1 MHVATQAGSNVLLTR
16 PNPALHCT
24 AALTCCPGVPALLM
38 HACVIAGE
46 AADQGRRQRA
56 PDQTLPLSSQVKLLI
71 KAGANVLLKNRWGNM
86 AVDDAKRV
94 KATPVVELLEPLV
107 TEASVDMCGSQ

>member
-1 MHVATQAGSNVLLTR
+1 M
-16 PNPALHCT
+16 
-24 AALTCCPGVPALLM
+24 
-38 HACVIAGE
+38 
-46 AADQGRRQRA
+46 
-56 PDQTLPLSSQVKLLI
+56 KLLI

-107 TEASVDMCGSQ
+107 TQVWTSAGMRGISQNRWSSWSHWCHRCEHMWKCEVMQYGQVRVSGRQYMP